1 MGRQAKLAASRRAL
15 AAANR
20 NRMTATVA
28 EKTPLLEAETQKF
41 LADAEAMSLV
51 ARDRPG
57 QQRRLRSA
65 GWQPNRQTA
74 DVVDGL
80 GCWDNYR
87 GHAMRLVHSLH
98 RHEDGQ
104 VWAHLSVS
112 LASQLLPS
120 WEQLRDVQWLLY
132 PDRAGVIVIAPGQEH
147 YSIGEVA
154 HVWTCLTATPFPD
167 FRIAGAI

>member
-1 MGRQAKLAASRRAL
+1 MGKQAKLAASRRAL
-15 AAANR
+15 AAERR
-20 NRMTATVA
+20 NHMAATVA
-28 EKTPLLEAETQKF
+28 EATPLMEAEAQKF
-41 LADAEAMSLV
+41 QADTEAMNLV

-65 GWQPNRQTA
+65 GWRPNQQTA

-87 GHAMRLVHSLH
+87 SHAMRLVHSLH
-98 RHEDGQ
+98 RYEDGH

-120 WEQLRDVQWLLY
+120 WEQLRDVQWLMY
-132 PDRAGVIVIAPGQEH
+132 PDQSGIIVIAPGREH

-154 HVWTCLTATPFPD
+154 HVWTCLTAAPLPD